1 MNPQSRYEK
10 DLDEGLIA
18 EDEQQR
24 RVVSCLQL
32 LFDEL
37 VTKEAI
43 KPGFRAAL
51 WRWFG
56 AEERPNVATPGIYLW
71 GGVGR
76 GKTYLM
82 DLFYD
87 CLPFERKLRTHF
99 HRFMQR
105 VHQDLVRHQGAS
117 NPLELIADR
126 IAAEALVVCFDEFLV
141 LDIADAM
148 ILSGLF
154 EALFERQVVLVTTS
168 NIHPDRLYENGRQRE
183 RFLSAIALIKD
194 HTSVIELLPGTD
206 YRLRN
211 LRQATLY
218 HCPVND
224 KTEALLLQSFYALA
238 PDKSEIHERE
248 QIEIL
253 GRKLQTRF
261 CADDVVW
268 FDFPQLCDGPR
279 SAFDYVEIAK
289 LYHAVLLADVP
300 QFDADKDDQARRFVS
315 LVDELYD
322 RRVKLII
329 AAEVPI
335 QALYTGN
342 NLVFAFQ
349 RIRSRLVE
357 MQSHDYLGSEHLG

>member
-1 MNPQSRYEK
+1 LQNLFEK
-10 DLDEGLIA
+10 
-18 EDEQQR
+18 
-24 RVVSCLQL
+24 
-32 LFDEL
+32 L
-37 VTKEAI
+37 VTEESI
-43 KPGFRAAL
+43 KPGIHATV

-56 AEERPNVATPGIYLW
+56 VEERRNVGTRGIYLW

-105 VHQDLVRHQGAS
+105 VQQDLVRYQGAS
-117 NPLELIADR
+117 NPLELVADR
-126 IAAEALVVCFDEFLV
+126 IAAEALVVCLDEFFV

-154 EALFERQVVLVTTS
+154 KALFERRIVLVTTS
-168 NIHPDRLYENGRQRE
+168 NTHPDRLYENGLQRQ
-183 RFLSAIALIKD
+183 RFLSAIALIKH

-211 LRQATLY
+211 LSQATLY
-218 HCPVND
+218 HCPINEG
-224 KTEALLLQSFYALA
+224 TEALLSQSFYALA

-253 GRKLQTRF
+253 GRKLPTHF
-261 CADDVVW
+261 CAEDVVW
-268 FDFPQLCDGPR
+268 FDFQQLCDGPR
-279 SAFDYVEIAK
+279 STFDYVEIAK
-289 LYHAVLLADVP
+289 LYHAVLLSDVP
-300 QFDADKDDQARRFVS
+300 QLGADQDDQARRFVS
-315 LVDELYD
+315 LVDALYD

-335 QALYTGN
+335 QVLYSGK
-342 NLVFAFQ
+342 NLAFAFQ
-349 RIRSRLVE
+349 RTRSRLVE
-357 MQSHDYLGSEHLG
+357 MQSHDYLGREHLG